1 MKKTLGC
8 LLLIMLLVVAGCS
21 FGGNHKLS
29 SKKSEESKQETVK
42 KESEEEKDPDLE
54 KYEEIEK
61 KMKGIK
67 DAPFLDKLDPL
78 MTEKSF
84 TNSKGIRGWKDYKEL
99 MGKVELAD
107 YRFTKDSKGSSIKDV
122 DAFFKGK
129 KGIKR
134 KVIETHDDVKQVDY
148 WYVDPDGKKIG
159 NSNTPVFYAE
169 IMTKYKDGKL
179 VYASVEPGSYVIH
192 KDDAI
197 KYDDYSK
204 LKKLSQLTKLDHP
217 KPVPYSVAQIKSFG
231 VPLTSV
237 SFMTHGSK
245 DTKDEVLPALAY
257 FTFSPKN
264 YEDKSNPDPKVL
276 NLVHM
281 DFLNASSDFGNAHF
295 VVLSKYIKEYESN
308 YETASDDSLK

>member
-54 KYEEIEK
+54 KFEEIEK

-67 DAPFLDKLDPL
+67 DAPSLDKLDPL

-84 TNSKGIRGWKDYKEL
+84 TNSKGIQGWKDYKEL

-148 WYVDPDGKKIG
+148 WYVDPDGK
-159 NSNTPVFYAE
+159 
-169 IMTKYKDGKL
+169 
-179 VYASVEPGSYVIH
+179 
-192 KDDAI
+192 
-197 KYDDYSK
+197 
-204 LKKLSQLTKLDHP
+204 
-217 KPVPYSVAQIKSFG
+217 
-231 VPLTSV
+231 
-237 SFMTHGSK
+237 
-245 DTKDEVLPALAY
+245 
-257 FTFSPKN
+257 
-264 YEDKSNPDPKVL
+264 
-276 NLVHM
+276 
-281 DFLNASSDFGNAHF
+281 
-295 VVLSKYIKEYESN
+295 
-308 YETASDDSLK
+308 

>member
-54 KYEEIEK
+54 KFEEIEK

-67 DAPFLDKLDPL
+67 DAPSLDKLDPL

-84 TNSKGIRGWKDYKEL
+84 TNSKGIQGWKDYKEL

-179 VYASVEPGSYVIH
+179 VYASVE
-192 KDDAI
+192 
-197 KYDDYSK
+197 
-204 LKKLSQLTKLDHP
+204 LT
-217 KPVPYSVAQIKSFG
+217 
-231 VPLTSV
+231 
-237 SFMTHGSK
+237 
-245 DTKDEVLPALAY
+245 
-257 FTFSPKN
+257 
-264 YEDKSNPDPKVL
+264 
-276 NLVHM
+276 
-281 DFLNASSDFGNAHF
+281 
-295 VVLSKYIKEYESN
+295 
-308 YETASDDSLK
+308 

>member
-67 DAPFLDKLDPL
+67 DAPSLDKLDPL

-84 TNSKGIRGWKDYKEL
+84 TNSKGIQGWKDYKEL

-204 LKKLSQLTKLDHP
+204 LKKLSQH
-217 KPVPYSVAQIKSFG
+217 
-231 VPLTSV
+231 
-237 SFMTHGSK
+237 
-245 DTKDEVLPALAY
+245 
-257 FTFSPKN
+257 
-264 YEDKSNPDPKVL
+264 PKVL
-276 NLVHM
+276 NLVDM